1 MSYRMLTNGQPVP
14 EDGSHKEI
22 NPLTGQQK
30 GYIVLTT
37 EERSKGF
44 VKPVR
49 GSYIHKVC
57 GSLTK
62 MGNALAETY
71 ARNPWFYSGTFCC
84 ACGAHFDL
92 DQFHWEDGEPMDPSK
107 QEGWAAEVAA
117 RNRERDAVF
126 ERTERAELARL
137 KAKYEAPQASDAGES
152 K

>member
-1 MSYRMLTNGQPVP
+1 MSDRILTNGEPVP
-14 EDGSHKEI
+14 EDGSHRELR
-22 NPLTGQQK
+22 PDGQQK
-30 GYIVLTT
+30 GYIVLTPA
-37 EERSKGF
+37 ERAKGF

-62 MGNALAETY
+62 MGTALAETY

-84 ACGAHFDL
+84 TCGAHFDL

-107 QEGWAAEVAA
+107 QDGWAAEVAT
-117 RNRERDAVF
+117 RNRDRDAAF

-137 KAKYEAPQASDAGES
+137 KAKYEGSEPDAGADHG
-152 K
+152 